1 MSSLPAAPRPA
12 PQPEPEATGQQP
24 ARPQSI
30 FQTAWQ
36 EWPRISMAIALLLIA
51 GMVDAVGFLHLSG
64 LFVSFMSGNTSS
76 LGLALV
82 QGAQARTGTLLA
94 LIGSFAAGAFLGTLI
109 ELKVGQFHRSV
120 ILLAEALLLLLVD
133 LQNREFVLLALAMGM
148 QNASVRQV
156 GSVAVTLTYATGYVV
171 NVATRLAKGTLG
183 QPREFARAL
192 FLLTLWGSILT
203 GAALGAYLYGRY
215 ELRALWLPTGLLLL
229 GAALNLLPE
238 FRNDLPRPPRRF
250 KLLVLPRPPRLM
262 R

>member
-1 MSSLPAAPRPA
+1 MLRPMSSPPVSPRPAVPAAPAPA
-12 PQPEPEATGQQP
+12 AQ
-24 ARPQSI
+24 QSI

-51 GMVDAVGFLHLSG
+51 GMVDGVGFLHLSG

-82 QGAQARTGTLLA
+82 QGAEARVGTLLA

-109 ELKVGQFHRSV
+109 ELRAGQFHRSV
-120 ILLAEALLLLLVD
+120 ILVVEAALLLFFDVRNGD
-133 LQNREFVLLALAMGM
+133 FMLLALAMGM

-171 NVATRLAKGTLG
+171 NVATRLAKGALG

-192 FLLTLWGSILT
+192 FLLTLWGSILV
-203 GAALGAYLYGRY
+203 GAAVGAYLYGRY
-215 ELRALWLPTGLLLL
+215 EVRALWLPTGLLLL

-250 KLLVLPRPPRLM
+250 KLLALPRPPHLM

>member
-1 MSSLPAAPRPA
+1 MSRPPVPPRPAAPVAVPA
-12 PQPEPEATGQQP
+12 APEAAGK
-24 ARPQSI
+24 QSI
-30 FQTAWQ
+30 FQSAWQ

-82 QGAQARTGTLLA
+82 QGAEARVGTLLE
-94 LIGSFAAGAFLGTLI
+94 LIASFAAGAFLGTLI
-109 ELKVGQFHRSV
+109 ELRAGQFHRSV
-120 ILLAEALLLLLVD
+120 ILVVEALLLLLVD
-133 LQNREFVLLALAMGM
+133 FQNQEFVLLALAMGM

-171 NVATRLAKGTLG
+171 NVATRLAKGVMG
-183 QPREFARAL
+183 QPRELARAL
-192 FLLTLWGSILT
+192 FLLTLWSSILI
-203 GAALGAYLYGRY
+203 GAALGAYLYGLY
-215 ELRALWLPTGLLLL
+215 QLRALWLPTGLLLV

-250 KLLVLPRPPRLM
+250 RLLALPRPPRLM

>member
-1 MSSLPAAPRPA
+1 MSLPPVLSRPA
-12 PQPEPEATGQQP
+12 SAPPPSAEPELA
-24 ARPQSI
+24 ARQSI

-36 EWPRISMAIALLLIA
+36 EWPRISMAVALLLIA
-51 GMVDAVGFLHLSG
+51 GIIDAIGFLHLSG

-82 QGAQARTGTLLA
+82 QGAQARTGTLLT

-109 ELKVGQFHRSV
+109 ELRAGQFHRSV
-120 ILLAEALLLLLVD
+120 ILLVEALLLLLVD

-192 FLLTLWGSILT
+192 FLLTLWGSILV

-215 ELRALWLPTGLLLL
+215 ELRALWLPTGLLLV
-229 GAALNLLPE
+229 GAVLNLLPE